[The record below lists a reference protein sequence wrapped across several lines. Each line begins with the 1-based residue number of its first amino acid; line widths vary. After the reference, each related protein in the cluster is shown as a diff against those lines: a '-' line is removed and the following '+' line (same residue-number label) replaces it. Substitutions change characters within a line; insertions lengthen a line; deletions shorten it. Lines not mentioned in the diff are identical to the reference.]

1 MGLILTNNLK
11 GMRVLVLGS
20 GGREHAM
27 AWKLS
32 QSSLL
37 DKMFIAPGNAGTD
50 TLGENVNLDILNFK
64 ELGDFCTAQSIDM
77 MVVGPEAPLAGGVVD
92 FFSANAS
99 LAHVAIIGPS
109 RAGAQIE
116 SSKRFAKE
124 FMDRHR
130 IPTAK
135 YKTFVKGEIRAAQAH
150 LESLD
155 PPYVVKASGLAAG
168 KGVIVTE
175 KLSQAKKAVSDML
188 KGTSFGN
195 AGKEIIIEQFLSG
208 IEVSMFVL
216 TDGQSWRMLPSAMD
230 YKRIGDD
237 DTGPNTGGMGAI
249 SPVPHLTP
257 EFMEKVKN
265 QVIIPTIRGLE
276 RDGIPYCGFI
286 FFGLMKVAG
295 DPFVIEYNV
304 RLGDPETQ
312 VVLARLESDL
322 LHLFDGLTT
331 GMLSEM
337 HVVERDGA
345 AAGVVLASEGY
356 PGSYEKGKDFTA
368 LVPADLQEGGEVQ
381 MLFQSGTAKG
391 ADGVVTSG
399 GRVATCVGLGSD
411 LEKAVEQAYDLAG
424 KVQFEGKIHRSDIG
438 RLAIPV
444 K

>member
-1 MGLILTNNLK
+1 
-11 GMRVLVLGS
+11 MRVLILGS

-50 TLGENVNLDILNFK
+50 MLGENVALDIMDFRALA
-64 ELGDFCTAQSIDM
+64 DFCVAESVDM
-77 MVVGPEAPLAGGVVD
+77 IVVGPEAPLAEGLVD
-92 FFSANAS
+92 AFRADAS
-99 LAHVAIIGPS
+99 LNNVAIVGPS
-109 RAGAQIE
+109 KAGAQLE
-116 SSKRFAKE
+116 SSKRFSKE
-124 FMDRHR
+124 FMERHR

-135 YKTFVKGEIRAAQAH
+135 YASFSKGEIRAAQAY
-150 LESLD
+150 LD
-155 PPYVVKASGLAAG
+155 TLKAPYVIKASGLAAG
-168 KGVIVTE
+168 KGVIITE
-175 KLSQAKKAVSDML
+175 KLQEAKKAVSEML
-188 KGTSFGN
+188 KGASFGR
-195 AGKEIIIEQFLSG
+195 AGKEVIIEQFLTG

-295 DPFVIEYNV
+295 DPYVIEYNV
-304 RLGDPETQ
+304 RMGDPEAQ

-337 HVVERDGA
+337 HVVERAGA
-345 AAGVVLASEGY
+345 AASVVLASEGY
-356 PGSYEKGKDFTA
+356 PGAYKKGKSFEAPSPKTLEEDGAT
-368 LVPADLQEGGEVQ
+368 Q
-381 MLFQSGTAKG
+381 MLFHAGTANSG
-391 ADGVVTSG
+391 DGVVTSG
-399 GRVATCVGLGSD
+399 GRVAACVGMGAD
-411 LEKAVEQAYDLAG
+411 LEKAIAAAYALAG
-424 KVQFEGKIHRSDIG
+424 KVDFEGKIQRSDIG